1 MENVFSFKSHLG
13 RRIRVTFLGGM
24 KLGQHIDMVSNFD
37 VLEIYGS
44 YTDFFQRYSIFDI
57 NVLASSSLLVRTG
70 PAVQFRA
77 PAPFFH
83 KENQRVARRIGPS
96 AWVFVFWAITGLPPE
111 HTAPPKLSSHY
122 PMHSSK
128 LCRRN
133 DLPLKA
139 LRYPDTFFSSDTP
152 MPFDDRFPA
161 AVCYSSVL
169 PDIRTLSS

>member
-77 PAPFFH
+77 PAPFF
-83 KENQRVARRIGPS
+83 S
-96 AWVFVFWAITGLPPE
+96 AGIL
-111 HTAPPKLSSHY
+111 
-122 PMHSSK
+122 
-128 LCRRN
+128 
-133 DLPLKA
+133 
-139 LRYPDTFFSSDTP
+139 
-152 MPFDDRFPA
+152 RFPA
-161 AVCYSSVL
+161 VLLLRVCPGRSKWPL
-169 PDIRTLSS
+169 DAN